1 MKEKKNI
8 KLTFT
13 LDEELANELD
23 KLIDEKLLDK
33 SKVLEK
39 LVNDYLSIQK
49 QTLNISNNSSYL
61 YLDSMDKPIRG
72 LKELDERLT
81 HLEKYVEKLGEG
93 KNFNIT

>member
-39 LVNDYLSIQK
+39 LVNDYIDIQK
-49 QTLNISNNSSYL
+49 QTLNSSN
-61 YLDSMDKPIRG
+61 LDSISPSVKGI
-72 LKELDERLT
+72 KELENRI
-81 HLEKYVEKLGEG
+81 EKLENLLRG
-93 KNFNIT
+93 KELK